1 MSVFTELSA
10 SAAAAWLE
18 NYSLGTLQ
26 RLEGIAEGVQNSNF
40 FLGTSAGDYVLT
52 LFEQVPHAQLPFYT
66 QLLVHLAARGVPC
79 PAPVA
84 NRNNEYL
91 GELAGRPAVIV
102 SRLDGASAASPTPQ
116 HCAAIGAA
124 LAELHLAAR
133 SCPLRQPHPRG
144 TAWCVA
150 AAAQLVP
157 LLAPA
162 TAGLLADELRQQLAS
177 RPGSLPRGI
186 IHADLFR
193 DNVLF
198 VGERV
203 SGLLDFYFAG
213 VDDLLFDLAVVAND
227 WCTVAGAGVDADRCR
242 LLLAAYHRRRPLTAG
257 ERAAWPMLLRAAA
270 LRFWLSRLQD
280 RLLPRPGEV
289 VTQRD
294 PTVYQDILLAHRAS
308 DERLRSLA
316 SAPDARLADEVLR
329 AAGGMA

>member
-10 SAAAAWLE
+10 SVVSAWLE
-18 NYSLGTLQ
+18 NHSLGTL
-26 RLEGIAEGVQNSNF
+26 RDLTGIAEGVQNSNF
-40 FLGTSAGDYVLT
+40 YLGTTSGDYVLT

-66 QLLVHLAARGVPC
+66 QLLVHLAARGIPC

-84 NRNNEYL
+84 DRRGGYL
-91 GELAGRPAVIV
+91 GELAGRPALVA
-102 SRLDGASAASPTPQ
+102 SRLAGASEAVPSARQ
-116 HCAAIGAA
+116 CAAVGAA
-124 LAELHLAAR
+124 LAELHLAAQ

-144 TAWCVA
+144 TQWCA
-150 AAAQLVP
+150 AVAAQL
-157 LLAPA
+157 APRLSPG
-162 TAGLLADELRQQLAS
+162 TAALLADELQQQRAL
-177 RPGSLPRGI
+177 RPAGLPRGI

-198 VGERV
+198 VGDRL

-227 WCTVAGAGVDADRCR
+227 WCTAAGGGIDADRCQ

-257 ERAAWPMLLRAAA
+257 ERAAWPLLLRAAA

-280 RLLPRPGEV
+280 RLLPRSGEV

-294 PTVYQDILLAHRAS
+294 PAVYEEILLAHRAS
-308 DERLRSLA
+308 DGRRQGLAPVSDRLLA
-316 SAPDARLADEVLR
+316 GEVPR
-329 AAGGMA
+329 AAWHA

>member
-40 FLGTSAGDYVLT
+40 FLRTSGGEYVLT
-52 LFEQVPHAQLPFYT
+52 LFEQVPQAQLPFYT
-66 QLLVHLAARGVPC
+66 QLLAHLAARGIPC

-84 NRNNEYL
+84 NRRDEYL
-91 GELAGRPAVIV
+91 GELAGRPALIV
-102 SRLDGASAASPTPQ
+102 SRLAGVSVARPTPAQ
-116 HCAAIGAA
+116 CAAIGAA
-124 LAELHLAAR
+124 LAELHLAAQ
-133 SCPLRQPHPRG
+133 SAPVSQPHPRG
-144 TAWCVA
+144 PAWCVEV
-150 AAAQLVP
+150 AAQLVP
-157 LLAPA
+157 HLAPDA
-162 TAGLLADELRQQLAS
+162 AALLADELQQQRAS
-177 RPGSLPRGI
+177 RPGGLPRGI

-198 VGERV
+198 VGDRV

-227 WCTVAGAGVDADRCR
+227 WCTAAGGQVDADRCR
-242 LLLAAYHRRRPLTAG
+242 LLLAAYERRRPLTAG
-257 ERAAWPMLLRAAA
+257 ERSAWPMLLRAAA
-270 LRFWLSRLQD
+270 LRFWLSRLHD

-294 PTVYQDILLAHRAS
+294 PGIYREILLAHRAS
-308 DERLRSLA
+308 GERMLLTRC
-316 SAPDARLADEVLR
+316 R
-329 AAGGMA
+329 A

>member
-10 SAAAAWLE
+10 STVRAWLE

-26 RLEGIAEGVQNSNF
+26 NLAGIAEGVQNSNF
-40 FLGTSAGDYVLT
+40 FLGTTSGDYVLT

-66 QLLVHLAARGVPC
+66 QLLVHLTARGIPC

-84 NRNNEYL
+84 NRRGGYL
-91 GELAGRPAVIV
+91 GELAGRPALIV
-102 SRLDGASAASPTPQ
+102 SRLAGASRASPTPRQ
-116 HCAAIGAA
+116 CAAVGAA
-124 LAELHLAAR
+124 LAELHLAAQ
-133 SCPLRQPHPRG
+133 SFPLRQPHPRG
-144 TAWCVA
+144 RAWCAGV
-150 AAAQLVP
+150 AAQL
-157 LLAPA
+157 APHLSPG
-162 TAGLLADELRQQLAS
+162 TAALLADELQQQGAF
-177 RPGSLPRGI
+177 RPGGLPRGI

-198 VGERV
+198 VGDRV

-227 WCTVAGAGVDADRCR
+227 WCFTAGGGIDADRCQ
-242 LLLAAYHRRRPLTAG
+242 LLLAAYDRRRPLTGG

-280 RLLPRPGEV
+280 HLLRRSGEV

-294 PTVYQDILLAHRAS
+294 PTVYEEILRAHRAS
-308 DERLRSLA
+308 DGRRQSLA
-316 SAPDARLADEVLR
+316 PVPDGRLADEVPR
-329 AAGGMA
+329 AVWHE

>member
-40 FLGTSAGDYVLT
+40 FLRTSGGEYVLT

-66 QLLVHLAARGVPC
+66 QLLAHLSACGIPC

-84 NRNNEYL
+84 NRRNAYL
-91 GELAGRPAVIV
+91 GELAGRPALIV
-102 SRLDGASAASPTPQ
+102 SRLDGLSVRRPTPAQ
-116 HCAAIGAA
+116 CAAIGAA
-124 LAELHLAAR
+124 LAELHLAAQ
-133 SCPLRQPHPRG
+133 SSPVSQPHPRG
-144 TAWCVA
+144 TAWCVEV
-150 AAAQLVP
+150 AAQLVP
-157 LLAPA
+157 HLAPDA
-162 TAGLLADELRQQLAS
+162 AALLADELRQQAS

-186 IHADLFR
+186 VHADLFR

-198 VGERV
+198 VGDRV

-227 WCTVAGAGVDADRCR
+227 WCTAAGGEVDGERCR
-242 LLLAAYHRRRPLTAG
+242 SLLAAYQRRRPLTAG

-280 RLLPRPGEV
+280 QLLPRPGEV

-294 PTVYQDILLAHRAS
+294 PRVYQEILLAHRAS
-308 DERLRSLA
+308 GDRPGLGTPPVEPLLA
-316 SAPDARLADEVLR
+316 EAAPQVAWHGR
-329 AAGGMA
+329 